1 MFKKQAVKR
10 VFYTVYE
17 EYIIQYHIQKEGM
30 LHPASNL
37 IYSSFQ
43 GSEITTLPKAVE
55 FAGFF
60 HGMNLRNYRSP
71 NRSDW
76 VGHCIGKKRWCITLC
91 WLLRLFSF
99 VFSLPFWECQSIILF
114 GKVQPDQPPTS
125 LWRDLEFFKWV
136 FTHGYIA
143 TPWLPNSWS
152 DPMHL
157 KRVWVFD

>member
-1 MFKKQAVKR
+1 MLKKQAVKR

-76 VGHCIGKKRWCITLC
+76 VGHCIGKKKDGASLYAGCCVFFLLC
-91 WLLRLFSF
+91 SAYLFENANRKF
-99 VFSLPFWECQSIILF
+99 CLGKFSQTNH
-114 GKVQPDQPPTS
+114 QP
-125 LWRDLEFFKWV
+125 
-136 FTHGYIA
+136 
-143 TPWLPNSWS
+143 
-152 DPMHL
+152 
-157 KRVWVFD
+157 VFDVTLSFLNEFSHTVI

>member
-1 MFKKQAVKR
+1 
-10 VFYTVYE
+10 
-17 EYIIQYHIQKEGM
+17 M

-76 VGHCIGKKRWCITLC
+76 VGHCIGKKSGASLYAGCCVFFLLC
-91 WLLRLFSF
+91 SAYLF
-99 VFSLPFWECQSIILF
+99 ENAN
-114 GKVQPDQPPTS
+114 
-125 LWRDLEFFKWV
+125 R
-136 FTHGYIA
+136 
-143 TPWLPNSWS
+143 
-152 DPMHL
+152 
-157 KRVWVFD
+157 

>member
-1 MFKKQAVKR
+1 MFKKQAVKS
-10 VFYTVYE
+10 FFLSVYE

-76 VGHCIGKKRWCITLC
+76 VGHCIGKKVVHHSMLVAA
-91 WLLRLFSF
+91 SF
-99 VFSLPFWECQSIILF
+99 FFC
-114 GKVQPDQPPTS
+114 VQPTFLRMPIDNFVWESSARPTTNQS
-125 LWRDLEFFKWV
+125 L
-136 FTHGYIA
+136 T
-143 TPWLPNSWS
+143 
-152 DPMHL
+152 
-157 KRVWVFD
+157 